1 MDNLWDK
8 LQAVEQNFF
17 AIEQQLQAT
26 AGTLP
31 DPIFV
36 VDEFGKYLQIIG
48 SKERS
53 LFRGV
58 EFIKGKHI
66 HDILHENLADRFM
79 QTISEAIAGNTLKTM
94 QYQIGPG
101 DIIGSSEIIL
111 KGNQWFEG
119 RFYPIKDKNNEIH
132 SVIWL
137 SINITEK
144 KELEEQLKELSE
156 KDPLTGACNRRY
168 FMQIFDKQF
177 AISKRYKAK
186 LSVLLID
193 IDNFKKINDTCGYD
207 CGDSILK
214 RFGEFCEE
222 HFRQADLFARY
233 DGEEFVVMLSNTP
246 SLGAAII
253 AERLRAD
260 IEEMTVT
267 YEKKIIKFSISI
279 GISSVMDSDQ
289 NVNAVLRRA
298 EASLYQAK
306 KKGGNRIEI
315 T

>member
-1 MDNLWDK
+1 MDIWEK

-17 AIEQQLQAT
+17 AIEQQLKA
-26 AGTLP
+26 ASRTLP
-31 DPIFV
+31 EPIFV
-36 VDEFGKYLQIIG
+36 VDEFGKYLQVVG
-48 SKERS
+48 SIERS
-53 LFRGV
+53 LFRSV
-58 EFIKGKHI
+58 EFIKGKNI
-66 HDILHENLADRFM
+66 HDVLHENLADRFM

-101 DIIGSSEIIL
+101 DIIGSSEVIL

-156 KDPLTGACNRRY
+156 KDPLTGACYRRY

-207 CGDSILK
+207 CGDAILK
-214 RFGEFCEE
+214 KFGLFCEE
-222 HFRQADLFARY
+222 HFRQSDLFARY
-233 DGEEFVVMLSNTP
+233 AGEEFAVMLPNTP
-246 SLGAAII
+246 SLGAAVV
-253 AERLRAD
+253 AERLRAN
-260 IEEMTVT
+260 IEDMTVT
-267 YEKKIIKFSISI
+267 YEKKNINFSISI
-279 GISSVMDSDQ
+279 GVSSIMDSDQ
-289 NVNAVLRRA
+289 NSNAVLRRA

-306 KKGGNRIEI
+306 KKGGNRLEI

>member
-1 MDNLWDK
+1 MDMWEK

-26 AGTLP
+26 ARTLP

-36 VDEFGKYLQIIG
+36 VDRSGKYLQVIG

-53 LFRGV
+53 LFRSV
-58 EFIKGKHI
+58 EFITGKNI
-66 HDILHENLADRFM
+66 HDILQENLADRLM
-79 QTISEAIAGNTLKTM
+79 QSISEAIADNKLQTIE
-94 QYQIGPG
+94 YQIGPG

-111 KGNQWFEG
+111 KKNQWFEG
-119 RFYPIKDKNNEIH
+119 RIYPIKDRNDEIH

-156 KDPLTGACNRRY
+156 KDSLTGACNRRY

-186 LSVLLID
+186 LSILLID
-193 IDNFKKINDTCGYD
+193 IDNFKKINDTCGYE
-207 CGDSILK
+207 CGDAILK
-214 RFGEFCEE
+214 KFGLLCEE
-222 HFRQADLFARY
+222 HFRQSDLYARY
-233 DGEEFVVMLSNTP
+233 AGEEFIVMLSNTP

-253 AERLRAD
+253 AERLRAFVED
-260 IEEMTVT
+260 MSVT

-289 NVNAVLRRA
+289 NGNAVLRRA
-298 EASLYQAK
+298 EAALYQAK
-306 KKGGNRIEI
+306 KKNGNRIEI